1 MPGSRSPQM
10 AIAMTSVAESPDHP
24 PGVLN
29 PKGFRRAWRA
39 LDPPRRER
47 LSRLVRRGQPAQNPS
62 DAFLAVGLAR
72 RQKCL
77 YAGLLFIAPLLSI
90 GMMLGLAALSNR
102 SPDPAA
108 HIPLGWSLVVAVPVA
123 LLVEAVG
130 LLAWIRVRRAEIVN
144 ACIAQGK
151 PAPNQPL
158 APPLRRLEQALVRFE
173 QAFDSETRR
182 RGQWHCPRC
191 GRRIPDEKAPPTTAI
206 GGRGLQPGWRRS
218 SSS

>member
-1 MPGSRSPQM
+1 
-10 AIAMTSVAESPDHP
+10 MTLVRVH
-24 PGVLN
+24 GVILA
-29 PKGFRRAWRA
+29 FRWRRAET
-39 LDPPRRER
+39 LQVGRRR
-47 LSRLVRRGQPAQNPS
+47 LRDVLHSYGRGTLP
-62 DAFLAVGLAR
+62 
-72 RQKCL
+72 L